1 MVCKNWNIRTVYNV
15 SPHYINDASQMCIV
29 AACTGVYPK
38 NMALGQVVTKI
49 VGHVDTVWE
58 TKQVYTRITLK
69 VTYVT
74 IHGVNRWNSLKVNLR
89 ISVSSGITI

>member
-1 MVCKNWNIRTVYNV
+1 
-15 SPHYINDASQMCIV
+15 MCIV
-29 AACTGVYPK
+29 AACKGVYPK

-69 VTYVT
+69 SKYVT
-74 IHGVNRWNSLKVNLR
+74 IHGVKRCNSLQVKLSN
-89 ISVSSGITI
+89 SVSSGIRI

>member
-15 SPHYINDASQMCIV
+15 SQHYINDASLMCIV
-29 AACTGVYPK
+29 AACTAIYPK

-49 VGHVDTVWE
+49 TGHIDTVWE
-58 TKQVYTRITLK
+58 TKQVYTRITLMAK
-69 VTYVT
+69 YAT

>member
-1 MVCKNWNIRTVYNV
+1 
-15 SPHYINDASQMCIV
+15 MCIV

-58 TKQVYTRITLK
+58 TKQLKQVYTRITLK
-69 VTYVT
+69 SKYVT
-74 IHGVNRWNSLKVNLR
+74 IHGVSRFNSLKVKLR
-89 ISVSSGITI
+89 NSVSSGITI